1 MLRREFLG
9 VLAGATA
16 VWPLAVGAQNTAIPV
31 VGFLHS
37 GTAEPYAKRVAAF
50 RQGLSEAGFV
60 EGKSVAVEYR
70 WADGNYAR
78 LPEMARDLV
87 RRNVAVIF
95 TGGGVAS
102 APIAKAATDKIPI
115 VFASGNDPIADG
127 LVKSMARPEGN
138 ITGVSFLTQM
148 LGAKRLGFLNLL
160 APSVTDV
167 AVVVNPNNPSVKT
180 GLDEIQAA
188 ARSSKRTVHIFEA
201 RTAHEID
208 LVFDAISRQ
217 RVGAILI
224 HSDPL
229 FTSSHAQLATLGTRT
244 SKPAIY
250 PAREYAEAG
259 GLVSYGADIRDEYRK
274 AGSYVARLLHGAR
287 PADLPITQPTKFEL
301 IINLKTAKELGLSI
315 PDSIQLLADEVI
327 E

>member
-1 MLRREFLG
+1 VGGAARELNETLCLPG
-9 VLAGATA
+9 LC
-16 VWPLAVGAQNTAIPV
+16 
-31 VGFLHS
+31 H
-37 GTAEPYAKRVAAF
+37 GTALVPTERTRYQIGSIGYEGGGTRARCA
-50 RQGLSEAGFV
+50 RRL
-60 EGKSVAVEYR
+60 EGKNVAVEYR
-70 WADGNYAR
+70 WAEGNYAR
-78 LPEMARDLV
+78 LPEMAQDLV
-87 RRNVAVIF
+87 GRNVLVIF

-138 ITGVSFLTQM
+138 ITGVSFSTQM

-188 ARSSKRTVHIFEA
+188 ARSSKRTVPIFEA
-201 RTAHEID
+201 RTTHEID

-217 RVGAILI
+217 RVEAILI

-229 FTSSHAQLATLGTRT
+229 FTCSTSYARHTNSLRSWSFGPRRRSRTRRRSSGSTGGRRGNEPQHH
-244 SKPAIY
+244 
-250 PAREYAEAG
+250 REIPPGRSPCAG
-259 GLVSYGADIRDEYRK
+259 AADR
-274 AGSYVARLLHGAR
+274 H
-287 PADLPITQPTKFEL
+287 
-301 IINLKTAKELGLSI
+301 
-315 PDSIQLLADEVI
+315 
-327 E
+327 